1 MRHQVR
7 FVAGILSMLALATIA
22 VGCGNANKSS
32 SNSSTT
38 TRTVTDMSGT
48 KVKLPAKVSRVADL
62 WHANNQVVML
72 LGSQKKLV
80 ATTQMIKT
88 EPWINAIFP
97 GISKVKAPFSG
108 EDMQI
113 EALLKTK
120 PDVVISSDPG
130 QIKQAR
136 NAKLPTVN
144 AMYQDF
150 AGLRRSVNLT
160 ANVLGGNAPKV
171 AKNYQKDLTSN
182 LNYVKTQL
190 KGVTN
195 KPKVL
200 HIVNSTNLNVVD
212 GQNTIVD
219 EWIKAAGGQ
228 NALSQKGNMISVT
241 TEKLAKS
248 NPDVII
254 VGSTTTANAL
264 KALKKDPV
272 LSKLTAVKTG
282 HVYGNPQGTF
292 PWDRY
297 SAEEALQVLWA
308 AQKLHPAQFKQLD
321 MTKKTQ
327 AFYQKYYNY
336 QLSSHQANLILSG
349 STATK

>member
-1 MRHQVR
+1 MKHQVR
-7 FVAGILSMLALATIA
+7 FVAGILSILALATIV
-22 VGCGNANKSS
+22 VGCGNTSKSS

-48 KVKLPAKVSRVADL
+48 KVKLPTQVSRVADL

-72 LGSQKKLV
+72 LGGQKKLV

-264 KALKKDPV
+264 KALKKRPRPQQTDCGQNWSRIRQPTRHLPVGSLQCRRSPSSALGCAETTSCPVQAAPHDPKDAS
-272 LSKLTAVKTG
+272 LL
-282 HVYGNPQGTF
+282 P
-292 PWDRY
+292 
-297 SAEEALQVLWA
+297 EIL
-308 AQKLHPAQFKQLD
+308 
-321 MTKKTQ
+321 
-327 AFYQKYYNY
+327 
-336 QLSSHQANLILSG
+336 QLSVESPS
-349 STATK
+349 S

>member
-1 MRHQVR
+1 MKHPLS
-7 FVAGILSMLALATIA
+7 VAAGLVSLLAVAVLAT
-22 VGCGNANKSS
+22 GCSQSS
-32 SNSSTT
+32 SSQQDSSGAA

-48 KVKLPAKVSRVADL
+48 RVKIPHKVNRVADL

-72 LGSQKKLV
+72 LGEQQKLV

-88 EPWINAIFP
+88 QPWFKTVYP
-97 GISKVKAPFSG
+97 GIARVKAPFSG
-108 EDMQI
+108 DTMQM

-120 PDVVISSDPG
+120 PDVVISADPD

-136 NAKLPTVN
+136 DAKIPTVN
-144 AMYQDF
+144 AMYQNF

-160 ANVLGGNAPKV
+160 ANILGGSAPVV
-171 AKNYQKDLTSN
+171 AKAYQKNLTAN
-182 LNYVKTQL
+182 LNTVKTRL
-190 KGVTN
+190 KGVSSR
-195 KPKVL
+195 PKVL
-200 HIVNSTNLNVVD
+200 HIVNPTNLNVVD
-212 GQNTIVD
+212 GRHTIVD

-228 NALSQKGNMISVT
+228 NALTQTGNMISVT

-254 VGSTTTANAL
+254 VGSTTSSQAL

-272 LSKLTAVKTG
+272 LSKLSAVKNG
-282 HVYGNPQGTF
+282 RVYGNPQGTF

-308 AQKLHPAQFKQLD
+308 AQKLHPAQFKNLN

-327 AFYQKYYNY
+327 DFYQQYYHY
-336 QLSSHQANLILSG
+336 HLTAKQAQLILAG
-349 STATK
+349 SK